1 MYAVVKTGGKQL
13 RVSPGDLVNVE
24 LLQGDPGQQIEL
36 SEVLMVG
43 GDELKVGQP
52 LVEGAR
58 VLATVQG
65 EAAGPKVKIFK
76 YKRRKRY
83 RLHKGHRQHY
93 TSIKIDSIEV

>member
-13 RVSPGDLVNVE
+13 RVAPGDIVNVE
-24 LLQGDPGQQIEL
+24 LLAGDVGQQIEL
-36 SEVLMVG
+36 SEVLMIG
-43 GDELKVGQP
+43 GDELKVGRP

-65 EAAGPKVKIFK
+65 EDKGPKLRIFK
-76 YKRRKRY
+76 FRRRKRY

-93 TSIKIDSIEV
+93 TKLKIDSIEV

>member
-1 MYAVVKTGGKQL
+1 MYAVVKTGGKQI
-13 RVSPGDLVNVE
+13 RVVPGDVINVE
-24 LLQGDPGQQIEL
+24 LLPGDPGQQIEL

-43 GDELKVGQP
+43 GDQLKVGQP

-65 EAAGPKVKIFK
+65 EASGPKIKIFK

-83 RLHKGHRQHY
+83 RLRKGHRQHY
-93 TSIKIDSIEV
+93 TRIKIDSIEV